1 MHNHADKIVRSA
13 GRCPDIVVGKSELCT
28 LAADTPDTD
37 RADKPSAIDSFKD
50 SLYEVLSCNSINAVA
65 VFDIIEAQDFTLNYA
80 NTPFL
85 TLIGKAAEQALGKP
99 LHEIVPPDVYANL
112 SSHVNECVQFRREV
126 NFIIDRE
133 ALIHAVRML
142 PQIENDQIVRVVV
155 INMDITKYI
164 HNRDRQKTRDRQAE
178 QQNLHLDKQLE
189 FESLIA
195 RALKEFMD
203 SGIGGF
209 DRCLSIFT
217 RKLGEIMRA
226 DQCFICQRKA
236 PDLFVHKTYWSQD
249 DCPLFVRAQHKQ
261 DICSGRSS
269 LPHINRLTIIN
280 DTHSKRIA
288 LAQELKRMGICA
300 FLAIPICRDPHDY
313 GLLGLTYM
321 NESHEWTTAEIGMVK
336 TAADTIM
343 SAYLRLNVE
352 KSLNENIRVLTEYD
366 ESLQDLL
373 ALKETLAEVSQHF
386 LRAGSQQFNEC
397 ASNALKDIGRL
408 LDADGMRMFF
418 RAADGEMEIFE
429 WHEDGLP
436 CRIGKEYG
444 RLNAIALGTAEAL
457 DAPVA
462 IDDTAEAHILPEL
475 AKIGAEEGLRSLL
488 IVPACHSDGITCAF
502 ICFKAIGFK
511 QWNHMDMASAKTF
524 AEIFL
529 NAYRLKRSSEACLPF
544 PVID

>member
-1 MHNHADKIVRSA
+1 MQNHADKIVRSA
-13 GRCPDIVVGKSELCT
+13 GRCPDIVVGKSELRT
-28 LAADTPDTD
+28 LVADAPDTSRVD
-37 RADKPSAIDSFKD
+37 IPSAIDSFKD

-65 VFDIIEAQDFTLNYA
+65 VFDIVEVQDYRLNYA

-99 LHEIVPPDVYANL
+99 LREIVPPDVYANL
-112 SSHVNECVQFRREV
+112 SSHFNECVQLRREV
-126 NFIIDRE
+126 NFVIDSE
-133 ALIHAVRML
+133 ALIHAVRVL
-142 PQIENDQIVRVVV
+142 PQIENGRIVRVVV

-178 QQNLHLDKQLE
+178 QQNLYLDKQLE

-195 RALKEFMD
+195 KALKEFMD
-203 SGIGGF
+203 SGTGGF

-217 RKLGEIMRA
+217 DKFGEIMRA

-236 PDLFVHKTYWSQD
+236 PNLLVHKTYWSQD
-249 DCPLFVRAQHKQ
+249 DCPLFTFTQHKQ
-261 DICSGRSS
+261 DICSGHSS
-269 LPHINRLTIIN
+269 LPHINRLIIIN
-280 DTHSKRIA
+280 DTHSKRIT
-288 LAQELKRMGICA
+288 LAQELKRMGIRA
-300 FLAIPICRDPHDY
+300 LLAIPICRDSHEY
-313 GLLGLTYM
+313 GLLGLTYK

-343 SAYLRLNVE
+343 SAYLRLHLE

-373 ALKETLAEVSQHF
+373 ALKETLAEVSQNF
-386 LRAGSQQFNEC
+386 LRAGAQQFNEY
-397 ASNALKDIGRL
+397 ASKALKDIVHL
-408 LDADGMRMFF
+408 LDADGIRMFF
-418 RAADGEMEIFE
+418 RAADREMEIFE

-457 DAPVA
+457 NAPVA

-488 IVPACHSDGITCAF
+488 IAPACRSDGITCAF

-511 QWNHMDMASAKTF
+511 QWNHMDIASAKTF

-529 NAYRLKRSSEACLPF
+529 NAYRLKRSNEACLPCTRL
-544 PVID
+544 